1 MSTAP
6 VPTAS
11 SIPQEF
17 ALLLHCCAEVTDRRK
32 ARGKVHP
39 LPALLALAVL
49 ALMAG
54 QPSLLDCQR
63 WGERHPEVWQALHLR
78 RCPSV
83 CTFWRLLQQVSVA
96 EVRQV
101 LTTFAQQL
109 VRLRGAGGRTP
120 EGGAVAALDG
130 KTLCGVAEAGQPLR
144 LLHVFAAD
152 SALLLDAERL
162 PSHLDEAEVAQAW
175 VEGLGT
181 RFPGLQVLTG
191 DAAFAEQSLCAAI
204 VQSQRDYLVR
214 VKKTSPASSPTSRS
228 SSPTPPLPACA
239 LP

>member
-6 VPTAS
+6 APS

-17 ALLLHCCAEVTDRRK
+17 ALLLRCCEEVTDRRK

-39 LPALLALAVL
+39 LPSLLALAVL

-54 QPSLLDCQR
+54 QPTLLECQR
-63 WGERHPEVWQALHLR
+63 WAERHPEAWQALHLR

-96 EVRQV
+96 EVQRV
-101 LTTFAQQL
+101 LATFAQQL
-109 VRLRGAGGRTP
+109 GRLRGTAD
-120 EGGAVAALDG
+120 AVAALDG
-130 KTLCGVAEAGQPLR
+130 KTLCGVEEEGRPLR

-162 PSHLDEAEVAQAW
+162 PSHLDEAEVARAW
-175 VEGLGT
+175 VEALGN
-181 RFPGLQVLTG
+181 RCPGLRLLTG

-204 VQSQRDYLVR
+204 VRSQRDYLVR
-214 VKKTSPASSPTSRS
+214 VKKTSPASAPTSRS
-228 SSPTPPLPACA
+228 SSPTPPRPACA
-239 LP
+239 RP